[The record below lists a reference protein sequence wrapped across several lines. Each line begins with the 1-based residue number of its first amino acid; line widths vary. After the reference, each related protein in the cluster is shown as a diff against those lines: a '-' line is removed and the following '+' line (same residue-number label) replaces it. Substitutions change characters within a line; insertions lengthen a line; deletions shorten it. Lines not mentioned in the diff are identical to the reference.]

1 MLLEVLNRELT
12 IKGNYLNIEGQNL
25 SVKDCLKDWNTDNL
39 FQTLNSS
46 THSNFI

>member
-12 IKGNYLNIEGQNL
+12 IKGNYLNIDGDNL
-25 SVKDCLKDWNTDNL
+25 SVKDCLKDWTTDNL